1 MHRLQQSKPDQLG
14 SRAVTYTLTYPRRRP
29 SGPVAPTQLQ
39 GTAESLVCH
48 QVSPAMGDLYDRL
61 VCASV
66 VVRRE
71 LVDVVNLMPSAVR

>member
-1 MHRLQQSKPDQLG
+1 M
-14 SRAVTYTLTYPRRRP
+14 
-29 SGPVAPTQLQ
+29 APTQLQ

-48 QVSPAMGDLYDRL
+48 QVSPAMGELYDRL

-71 LVDVVNLMPSAVR
+71 LVDAVNLVPSTVR

>member
-1 MHRLQQSKPDQLG
+1 M
-14 SRAVTYTLTYPRRRP
+14 
-29 SGPVAPTQLQ
+29 APTQLQ

-48 QVSPAMGDLYDRL
+48 QVSPAMGELYDRL

-71 LVDVVNLMPSAVR
+71 LVDAVNLVPSAVR